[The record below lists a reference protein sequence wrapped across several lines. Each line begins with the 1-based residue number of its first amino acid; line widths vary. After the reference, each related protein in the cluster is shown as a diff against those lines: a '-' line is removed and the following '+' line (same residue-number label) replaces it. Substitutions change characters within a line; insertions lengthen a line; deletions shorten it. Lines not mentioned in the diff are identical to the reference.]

1 MPLLNM
7 RYKDFVFPS
16 NPSKIEV
23 LSSKKISEKP
33 LINGDFNTD
42 ENSKNASVIK
52 AQGVFYGEN
61 SDEQLQQLS
70 RLFNESGEGWLF
82 LPNGRCFRAYFK
94 SLITT
99 QSADKSSVSYG
110 LTFVEK
116 SARRSSEYP
125 FGYTFAQRGENAFD
139 IAHRCNIAIEDLMD
153 ANCIKT
159 PFDIEEGD
167 RIWLN

>member
-52 AQGVFYGEN
+52 AQGFFTAKIRMSSCSSFQGFLMKAARAGFSCERALLQGVF
-61 SDEQLQQLS
+61 Q
-70 RLFNESGEGWLF
+70 
-82 LPNGRCFRAYFK
+82 
-94 SLITT
+94 I
-99 QSADKSSVSYG
+99 ADNY
-110 LTFVEK
+110 
-116 SARRSSEYP
+116 SE
-125 FGYTFAQRGENAFD
+125 RG
-139 IAHRCNIAIEDLMD
+139 
-153 ANCIKT
+153 
-159 PFDIEEGD
+159 
-167 RIWLN
+167 